1 MEEMLWH
8 ARKHAIESHQ
18 YDAVSRRFIRYRS
31 SKYLAWTTLSSTRIA
46 DKLQRAMTAEVLVN
60 VKGIASGDARLLPRW
75 RIQQLPL
82 TSLSTFRRPMTTVT
96 QPTTCDLLYRS
107 THLYHIQRESS
118 IVDLASEGMAG
129 NACSSTSSSLEK
141 LL

>member
-46 DKLQRAMTAEVLVN
+46 D
-60 VKGIASGDARLLPRW
+60 KGIASGDARLLPRW